1 MDSGRGSDAAEAG
14 PGSLS
19 AAGAKSKGKAVRSAT
34 PRTSVIDQLLQLGVE
49 LEAPLSEVLQ
59 LLRPAIA
66 ASAAAGSGALSGD
79 PVAAGFVGGRSA
91 GGGVVSAAELRRQL
105 GLLGRSLGV
114 AASEARRMAVAAP
127 ALLRMSEDEI
137 ATRVARLT
145 LVLQLQPA
153 TTADAAT
160 LGGSSNSSV
169 GAAVSG
175 GLAPVLCMQPELLLM
190 DNGALDVALQ
200 QLAQLLNVTASRA
213 AALAAAHPILLLQ
226 AWRAEGEGLPARL
239 SALQGMLNLPLA
251 VITEL
256 AVREPRLLHMPLEK
270 LQAGA
275 DKLSAGF
282 THFGSADAMVGL

>member
-1 MDSGRGSDAAEAG
+1 
-14 PGSLS
+14 
-19 AAGAKSKGKAVRSAT
+19 
-34 PRTSVIDQLLQLGVE
+34 
-49 LEAPLSEVLQ
+49 
-59 LLRPAIA
+59 
-66 ASAAAGSGALSGD
+66 
-79 PVAAGFVGGRSA
+79 
-91 GGGVVSAAELRRQL
+91 
-105 GLLGRSLGV
+105 
-114 AASEARRMAVAAP
+114 MAVAAP
-127 ALLRMSEDEI
+127 ALLRMSEEEI

-145 LVLQLQPA
+145 SVLQLQPQVQPA
-153 TTADAAT
+153 TTAAAST
-160 LGGSSNSSV
+160 LGSSSDSSV

-190 DNGALDVALQ
+190 DNDAVDVAMQ

-239 SALQGMLNLPLA
+239 SALQGMLGLPQA

-256 AVREPRLLHMPLEK
+256 AVREPRLLHMPLAK

-282 THFGSADAMVGL
+282 THFGSADAMVGRWLSGCDVDDMFM